1 MRERINERRKCCEL
15 HGWCEGSL
23 RRMISLENK
32 YFIDFSLDSSAGTW
46 RALARTV
53 CYTTIREAA
62 PRKAP
67 HFFVSRL
74 PWRAFSLTKV
84 FFQRER
90 VNKSVWES
98 EISLCTKFWCPRSP
112 IQDHLALLQQNPFC
126 GHFRRQ
132 AVTHSNSVC
141 VCSST

>member
-1 MRERINERRKCCEL
+1 MRERIKERRKCCEL

-90 VNKSVWES
+90 VSKRASQFE
-98 EISLCTKFWCPRSP
+98 R
-112 IQDHLALLQQNPFC
+112 AR
-126 GHFRRQ
+126 FRYVLSSGVLGVQFRTIWRCCSR
-132 AVTHSNSVC
+132 THSVATSGARR
-141 VCSST
+141 